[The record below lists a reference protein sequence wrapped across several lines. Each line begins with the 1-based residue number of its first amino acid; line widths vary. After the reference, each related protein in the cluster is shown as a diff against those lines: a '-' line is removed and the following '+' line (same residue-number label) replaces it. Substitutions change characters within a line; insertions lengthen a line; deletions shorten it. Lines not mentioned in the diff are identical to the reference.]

1 MGEDTVTRLDT
12 ESFEETIANTPGLS
26 VVKFYA
32 PWCRTCRG
40 IQPTWERVARK
51 ATEEYGDRIKFFDV
65 NFKDSRQL
73 CAGERIVLLPTVHFY
88 LTGYGRVNRFTL
100 SPSNAGPMLR
110 RELARFMGT
119 DLEMLLE
126 LQREGRDALVR
137 YTDLVKVLQALNRAP
152 ALLSDGV
159 ELPPE
164 DSLKFE
170 AVSRDERRLLELEQL
185 FNWLDKDSSNSLEA
199 DELAAITSVVRGT
212 EADDEQLDKW
222 QSLLDRIAAVSEGEG
237 EGGAKGGASLDFAD
251 FVKIMVRSEV
261 STYASDEEM
270 LPAFE
275 ALDLDQGGTITFDEV
290 SEVVENMCRVL
301 PDAGLKSVCSQP
313 ELLSTT
319 FQAFDLDDSGSID
332 YEEFVMMLSGR
343 GPESPYEAGAEAAEA
358 V

>member
-1 MGEDTVTRLDT
+1 VRNRWNRLQSTASQMAEGGAALPVPVAARQKPKEDGASRMGWT
-12 ESFEETIANTPGLS
+12 
-26 VVKFYA
+26 
-32 PWCRTCRG
+32 
-40 IQPTWERVARK
+40 
-51 ATEEYGDRIKFFDV
+51 
-65 NFKDSRQL
+65 
-73 CAGERIVLLPTVHFY
+73 
-88 LTGYGRVNRFTL
+88 
-100 SPSNAGPMLR
+100 
-110 RELARFMGT
+110 
-119 DLEMLLE
+119 
-126 LQREGRDALVR
+126 
-137 YTDLVKVLQALNRAP
+137 KVEAP
-152 ALLSDGV
+152 ALLTSDD
-159 ELPPE
+159 LPKE
-164 DSLKFE
+164 DSRAFL
-170 AVSRDERRLLELEQL
+170 AVTSDERRLQELEQL
-185 FNWLDKDSSNSLEA
+185 FDWLDKDSSNSLEA